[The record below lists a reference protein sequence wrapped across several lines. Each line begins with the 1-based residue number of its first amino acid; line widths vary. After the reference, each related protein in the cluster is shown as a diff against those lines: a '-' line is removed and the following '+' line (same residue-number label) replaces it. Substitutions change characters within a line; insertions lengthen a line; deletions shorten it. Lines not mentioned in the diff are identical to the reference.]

1 MKTIAVILPI
11 NNPDI
16 LSQAD
21 LDAYQT
27 DSHFFQVHYVDTS
40 LREIKTMDEV
50 AIVLPLT
57 IQKIQETERQGAS
70 LAIVFAFGDLGIAE
84 AKKLVSI
91 PVIALGKPAIHLA
104 SVLCRHRFTV
114 IPGMLAHTGFIGDMV
129 HEDHLEDK
137 YIEASSSPEITPAE
151 IRKDPL
157 LLEKLIAVADVE
169 IQEKGVDTFTLGCGS
184 FIGIGKRLELAL
196 QAKHQRPIIVLDPVK
211 MAFNIAKSVVMQGE
225 KHVR

>member
-21 LDAYQT
+21 LDSYQT
-27 DSHFFQVHYVDTS
+27 DNHYFQVHYVDTS
-40 LREIKTMDEV
+40 LREIKTMDEA

-84 AKKLVSI
+84 AKHLVSI
-91 PVIALGKPAIHLA
+91 PIMGLGKPAIHLA

-114 IPGMLAHTGFIGDMV
+114 IPGMLVHTGFIADMIR
-129 HEDHLEDK
+129 EDHLEDK
-137 YIEASSSPEITPAE
+137 YIETSSSPEITPAE

-157 LLEKLIAVADVE
+157 LLEKLIAAADLE

-184 FIGIGKRLELAL
+184 FIGIGKRLERAL
-196 QAKHQRPIIVLDPVK
+196 QTKYQGPIIVVDPVK
-211 MAFNIAKSVVMQGE
+211 MAFDIAKSLI
-225 KHVR
+225 